1 MAIDR
6 NTVEKILSEA
16 RAAVE
21 AAQIPEEL
29 QPVAFGKA
37 VDLLGG
43 TPVPAPTITTAEQT
57 EQNGNGG
64 PAGDSRLDRIAKKL
78 GVDAKTADYFFDP
91 DGDDVTLAVP
101 RSKLD
106 SNKSTATREVALL
119 YCAAR
124 QAGGY
129 DDTHT
134 SVAHVRSKVEN
145 MGVLDTAN
153 FATHLKNIEGLTVR
167 GSGKD
172 REFKVTSH
180 GYEQATNLMNRI
192 KGGGS

>member
-1 MAIDR
+1 
-6 NTVEKILSEA
+6 VA
-16 RAAVE
+16 R
-21 AAQIPEEL
+21 P
-29 QPVAFGKA
+29 PR
-37 VDLLGG
+37 
-43 TPVPAPTITTAEQT
+43 PATTASGQT
-57 EQNGNGG
+57 EQSENGG
-64 PAGDSRLDRIAKKL
+64 PSGDTRLDRIAKKL
-78 GVDAKTADYFFDP
+78 GVDTKTADYFFDP
-91 DGDDVTLAVP
+91 DGDDVTLAVS

-106 SNKSTATREVALL
+106 SNKSTATKEVALL

-134 SVAHVRSKVEN
+134 SVANVRAKVEN
-145 MGVLDTAN
+145 MGVLDPPN

-172 REFKVTSH
+172 RVFKVTSH
-180 GYEQATNLMNRI
+180 GYEQATTLMNRI